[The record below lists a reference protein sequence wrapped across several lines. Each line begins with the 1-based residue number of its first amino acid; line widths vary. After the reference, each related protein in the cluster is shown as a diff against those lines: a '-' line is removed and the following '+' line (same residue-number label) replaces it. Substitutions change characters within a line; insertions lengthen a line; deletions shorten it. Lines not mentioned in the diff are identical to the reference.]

1 MARGSYA
8 RRTTETK
15 RDDLRARA
23 LSDRPCGDFYESHIV
38 DEEPHG
44 PFVSRKE
51 PPSKSSLWALRMRAI
66 VMEGRRKGL
75 IKEAGAEGDDG
86 GLEE

>member
-23 LSDRPCGDFYESHIV
+23 LSDRPCIDFYESHIP
-38 DEEPHG
+38 DDSPHG

-75 IKEAGAEGDDG
+75 IKEAEPAEEEG
-86 GLEE
+86 GLDE